1 MKVLHVVAGLSPRGA
16 GLSEAVPRL
25 AAEAV
30 RLGHEATIAT
40 VARRNDPLS
49 KAAED
54 AEAAGVRIIRF
65 APSFP
70 AAAYASWEMI
80 AGAKPLRP
88 WVANANVV
96 HVHSDWTFPVWWASR
111 EAVRQGKPLVMSP
124 RGCLDPVRLAHSAWK
139 KTFVAPLDRRCL
151 LAASAIHATSEAE
164 REWVQAFLHAPPL
177 AVRIEVIPNG
187 VELPKTPPREGT
199 RSMPQDR
206 TRTVFAL
213 GRLHP
218 LKGLDLLLD
227 AWHELSVK
235 RADLPGWRLL
245 IAGPDE
251 QGARS
256 KLEEHARALKL
267 GNVEF
272 LGPVYGDEKARLF
285 QSADIAVVPSR
296 SESFGNVVAEA
307 LAAAMPVVTTT
318 ATPWA
323 EIDGVCG
330 WCVAPTE
337 AALAQA
343 LWAAMKLSD
352 HQRDE
357 LGERGRK
364 LVEDKYTWAR
374 VGRAMQRLYEAVVSD
389 AARKPDVAAAH

>member
-1 MKVLHVVAGLSPRGA
+1 MKVLHVVAGLSPKGA

-25 AAEAV
+25 AREAV

-40 VARRNDPLS
+40 VARSNDPLS

-65 APSFP
+65 DPSFP

-80 AGAKPLRP
+80 AGAKPLRQ

-139 KTFVAPLDRRCL
+139 KRIVAPLDRRCL

-164 REWVQAFLHAPPL
+164 REWIKGFLHAPPR

-187 VELPKTPPREGT
+187 VELPMMPSREGR

-206 TRTVFAL
+206 IRTVFAL

-227 AWHELSVK
+227 AWHELSAK

-245 IAGPDE
+245 IAGPDV
-251 QGARS
+251 QSVSA
-256 KLEEHARALKL
+256 KLEQQARALKL
-267 GNVEF
+267 GNVAF
-272 LGPVYGDEKARLF
+272 SGPLYGDEKARLF
-285 QSADIAVVPSR
+285 QTADIAVVPSR

-323 EIDGVCG
+323 EIDGLCG
-330 WCVAPTE
+330 WCVAPTG
-337 AALAQA
+337 AALARA
-343 LWAAMKLSD
+343 LSAAMKLSD
-352 HQRDE
+352 HERAE

-364 LVEDKYTWAR
+364 LVEDKYAWPR
-374 VGRAMQRLYEAVVSD
+374 VGREMQRLYEAVVSD
-389 AARKPDVAAAH
+389 PV